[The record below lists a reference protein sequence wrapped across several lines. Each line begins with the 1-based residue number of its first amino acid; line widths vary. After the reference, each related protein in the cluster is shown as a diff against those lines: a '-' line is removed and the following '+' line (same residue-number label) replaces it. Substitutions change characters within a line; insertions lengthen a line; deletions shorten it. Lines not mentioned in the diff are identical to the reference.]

1 MKKRLPLFFVLFTV
15 AIDAVGIGLIIPV
28 MPGLLIEVGEGTL
41 TNAAAWG
48 GILSSVFAVMQFICG
63 PTIGSLSDR
72 FGRRPVLLVSLF
84 FMSLDYLVMGF
95 AHAIWLLLIG
105 RIVGGITAAT
115 AATAAAFVSDFSPP
129 EEKAQNFGLIG
140 AAFGTGFVLGPLLGA
155 AFAEFGTRAPFF
167 AAAAFSMGNMA
178 LGYFILPETVTDEI
192 RRPFSW
198 KRANPIGGF
207 YHIARL
213 PGLKPLISAL
223 FIYQLAFLVY
233 PSIWSYF
240 SVERFDWG
248 PRMIGVSIACY
259 GVMIAVVQGGLI
271 RLCLKHLGERGTIR
285 TGMFF
290 TAVGFLGFGFIDD
303 SFWAFALI
311 PISTVG
317 AVFTPAIHGI
327 MARTALANQQGELQ
341 GVIASI
347 NSIAYVIS
355 PLMMTQIF
363 NAFVSP
369 DSGYYLPGAPFL
381 LALAL
386 VLICAAILGSLR
398 PARQ

>member
-1 MKKRLPLFFVLFTV
+1 MNKRLPLFFVLFTV

-28 MPGLLIEVGEGTL
+28 MPDLLIEVGDGSL
-41 TNAAAWG
+41 TN
-48 GILSSVFAVMQFICG
+48 ILSSVFAVMQFICG
-63 PTIGSLSDR
+63 PTVGSISDR

-95 AHAIWLLLIG
+95 AHAIWLLVLG

-115 AATAAAFVSDFSPP
+115 AATAAAYVSDFSRP

-140 AAFGTGFVLGPLLGA
+140 AAFGIGFILGPLLGA

-167 AAAAFSMGNMA
+167 AAAAISLGNMA
-178 LGYFILPETVTDEI
+178 LGYFVLTETVTDEI

-198 KRANPIGGF
+198 KRANPVGGF
-207 YHIARL
+207 YHVARL
-213 PGLKPLISAL
+213 PGLKTLISAL

-233 PSIWSYF
+233 PSVWSYF

-248 PRMIGVSIACY
+248 PRMIGISIASY
-259 GVMIAVVQGGLI
+259 GVMIAIVQGGLI
-271 RLCLKHLGERGTIR
+271 RLCLKHFGERGTIR
-285 TGMFF
+285 TGMLF
-290 TAVGFLGFGFIDD
+290 TAIGFLGFGLVDNAVA
-303 SFWAFALI
+303 AFVLI
-311 PISTVG
+311 PISTIG

-355 PLMMTQIF
+355 PLLMTQVF

-369 DSGYYLPGAPFL
+369 ETSFYLPGAPFL
-381 LALAL
+381 VALAL
-386 VLICAAILGSLR
+386 VMVCAAILR
-398 PARQ
+398 IRKPAN